1 MTDVETIARGCRE
14 AFEARRKASGKGFV
28 LVLGSAPREKGVG
41 IKHGVGRSAV
51 ADRVAALAGA
61 ERLSTGKIFRDMA
74 RERGFTIEDF
84 QREAVK
90 HPEWDAELD
99 RRVAKRV
106 EDAKAGGEWLVLDSN
121 LAAILAAPDLA
132 LRVDVPD
139 AVRAKRVMEGKR
151 DGDRS
156 FASGEEALAFL
167 DARSEEEVLRY
178 RNHPDPM
185 YRRVDVTDPKP
196 FKATVD
202 NSGPLDGAVA
212 KVLEH
217 MTKALK
223 GRAGKG
229 KGKTEGTKG

>member
-1 MTDVETIARGCRE
+1 MADVETIARGCRE
-14 AFEARRKASGKGFV
+14 AFEARRRASGKGFV
-28 LVLGSAPREKGVG
+28 LVLGSAPREKGAG

-74 RERGFTIEDF
+74 RERGLTVEDF
-84 QREAVK
+84 QREAAK

-99 RRVAKRV
+99 RRVIKRV

-121 LAAILAAPDLA
+121 LAAILASPDLA
-132 LRVDVPD
+132 LRIDVPD
-139 AVRAKRVMEGKR
+139 AVRAKRVLEGKR
-151 DGDRS
+151 EGDRR

-167 DARSEEEVLRY
+167 DVRSEEEVLRY

-202 NSGPLDGAVA
+202 NSGPLDDAVA
-212 KVLEH
+212 KVLEY
-217 MTKALK
+217 MKTALEGGKPTRKAK
-223 GRAGKG
+223 KG
-229 KGKTEGTKG
+229 KV